1 MDKGKSEIAI
11 FIILTTFVILLM
23 ILMLVNLLLSGRN
36 KRLRFKSE
44 LAEMKTQ
51 LEMELA
57 KTRVEVAE
65 STLND
70 VARDLHDDVGQQIS
84 FSIIQLN
91 NFLQVADLNTNKTLA
106 EAKESMHDALQSV
119 RSISKV
125 LSHDYISSFGINNAI
140 EQLFSGLK
148 RKGIIQTSLDFSNEI
163 HFISASNEIFA
174 FRIIQECISNTI
186 KHAEA
191 DHLSL
196 FIREENNII
205 TITYS
210 DNGKGINFEMI
221 NNDFKKFSMGFSNLI
236 KRAEL
241 MKGTITF
248 LPAENGG
255 LKTVLIFPNI

>member
-11 FIILTTFVILLM
+11 FIILTTFVILLL
-23 ILMLVNLLLSGRN
+23 ILLLVNLLLSGRN
-36 KRLRFKSE
+36 KRLRFKND

-91 NFLQVADLNTNKTLA
+91 NLLQVAELSTNKTFA
-106 EAKESMHDALQSV
+106 EAKESMHEALQSV

-125 LSHDYISSFGINNAI
+125 LSQDYISSFGINNAI

-148 RKGIIQTSLDFSNEI
+148 RKRIIQTTLDFSKDI
-163 HFISASNEIFA
+163 HFKSASNEIFA

-196 FIREENNII
+196 SIHEEDKNII
-205 TITYS
+205 VTYS
-210 DNGKGINFEMI
+210 DNGKGVNFEMI
-221 NNDFKKFSMGFSNLI
+221 NSDFKKFSMGFSNLI

-241 MKGTITF
+241 MKGKIDF

-255 LKTVLIFPNI
+255 LKTVLVFPNI